1 MRPFRFRALGLA
13 AGVLFASPQLLG
25 ASPVTLHGTVVDTTQ
40 APVGAVRVSA
50 EGTAQATTTAADG
63 WFVLDLPAAPDRI
76 RLVVE
81 HARFHV
87 VNRELTPSEAAGE
100 IRIVLTPVTRI
111 AEEVTV
117 TAARLD
123 LPLSD
128 SPAGTSV
135 AEAETLRTMPR
146 GIGAEEALA
155 TVPGVKVD
163 NQADGERV
171 HLSIRGQGIL
181 TERGIRGVQVLV
193 DGVPLNDP
201 SGFVPDLY
209 DVDWMSVERIEVLR
223 GPVAYLYGGG
233 SSGGIIEIATRSGG
247 PEPLG
252 GRLWADGGSYGFWK
266 VNGDAG
272 GTSGPLNYHVSA
284 SADRGD
290 GYREHTAFWG
300 NKASG
305 KLSWQVSPRVR
316 LNALLGATGYFNENA
331 EGLNIEQVQE
341 DPRQANPDALT
352 YNEYQKTL
360 RQTAA
365 VTGTV
370 DFSSSQVLTFAG
382 YFRHTN
388 FTESVPSSVQHR
400 GLDSPGLSAQYLL
413 RSQLGGLRNTLSL
426 GADFDRQGIDE
437 HRHPNLGNAVEGA
450 ELLSDQNA
458 VQRRLG
464 GFVQDRLELSA
475 RWALLAGLRHDD
487 ITNDLTDN
495 LQANGLDLSGSARFE
510 KVTGRVAVDWN
521 AGPKADVFASW
532 GQGFQP
538 PATEELYANP
548 EALGGFNT
556 GLVPATSRGGELGLR
571 GSLGSRVSY
580 GVSSFLVDTQNDF
593 ERYRIEDRPLE
604 TFYRNAGNS
613 RRWGLETQLRWFPVS
628 ALTLHAAYTFNHFT
642 YTSYDSV
649 TYGSDL
655 AGHWVPNSPQ
665 HQLCLEAEYRWK
677 GWVVGVSDLTLS
689 KAYVDA
695 TNATWIDGYS
705 LLGARAAHRF
715 KLAKGEAEL
724 YAIGRN
730 ITGTRYIAFTEPDPD
745 GNSYHPGPTAEFFGG
760 IQIRF

>member
-1 MRPFRFRALGLA
+1 MHRTLTLA
-13 AGVLFASPQLLG
+13 ASVVFAGSQLSASPL
-25 ASPVTLHGTVVDTTQ
+25 TLHGVVVDPTQ
-40 APVGAVRVSA
+40 APVDAVKVSV
-50 EGTAQATTTAADG
+50 EGVAQAAVTAADG
-63 WFVLDLPAAPDRI
+63 RFALELPAPPGRI
-76 RLVVE
+76 HVVVE
-81 HARFHV
+81 HAGFHTV
-87 VNRELTPSEAAGE
+87 RRELTPAEAAGE
-100 IRIVLTPVTRI
+100 IRIVLTPATRI
-111 AEEVTV
+111 AETVTV

-123 LPLSD
+123 QPLSD

-135 AEAETLRTMPR
+135 VEAGTLRTMPR

-181 TERGIRGVQVLV
+181 TERGIRGVQILV

-233 SSGGIIEIATRSGG
+233 SSGGIIEITTPSGG

-252 GRLWADGGSYGFWK
+252 GRIWADGGSYGFWK

-272 GTSGPLNYHVSA
+272 GASGSLNYHVNA
-284 SADRGD
+284 AAERGD

-341 DPRQANPDALT
+341 DPRQPNPDALT
-352 YNEYQKTL
+352 YNEYQKTQ
-360 RQTAA
+360 RQSAA

-370 DFSSSQVLTFAG
+370 DFSSSQVLSFAG

-400 GLDSPGLSAQYLL
+400 GLDSPGLNVQYLL
-413 RSQLGGLRNTLSL
+413 RSRLGGLRNTLSL
-426 GADFDRQGIDE
+426 GGDFDRQGIDE
-437 HRHPNLGNAVEGA
+437 YRHPNLGNAVEGP

-464 GFVQDRLELSA
+464 GFLQDRLELST
-475 RWALLAGLRHDD
+475 RWAVLAGLRYDD
-487 ITNDLTDN
+487 ITNDLTDH
-495 LQANGLDLSGSARFE
+495 LQPNGLDLSGSANFE

-521 AGPKADVFASW
+521 ASPKADVFASW
-532 GQGFQP
+532 GQGFLP

-548 EALGGFNT
+548 DALGGFNAD
-556 GLVPATSRGGELGLR
+556 LEPATSRGGELGLR
-571 GSLGSRVSY
+571 GVLGSKVSY
-580 GVSSFLVDTQNDF
+580 GVSGFRVDTQDDF
-593 ERYRIEDRPLE
+593 ERYRIKDRPLE

-613 RRWGLETQLRWFPVS
+613 RRWGLETQLRWFPAS

-655 AGHWVPNSPQ
+655 AGNWVPNSPQ
-665 HQLCLEAEYRWK
+665 HQLYVEAEYRWK
-677 GWVVGVSDLTLS
+677 GWVIGVNDLTLS
-689 KAYVDA
+689 KSYVDA
-695 TNATWIDGYS
+695 TNAAWTDGYS
-705 LLGARAAHRF
+705 LLGARAAHRW
-715 KLAKGEAEL
+715 KLARGEAEL
-724 YAIGRN
+724 YAAGRN
-730 ITGTRYIAFTEPDPD
+730 ITGTKYVAFTEPDPD

-760 IQIRF
+760 IQVRF

>member
-1 MRPFRFRALGLA
+1 VHRALTLVAGFVLA
-13 AGVLFASPQLLG
+13 GSQPLSASPL
-25 ASPVTLHGTVVDTTQ
+25 TLQGTVVDTTQ
-40 APVGAVRVSA
+40 APVDAVKVSV
-50 EGTAQATTTAADG
+50 EGVARAAATGADG
-63 WFVLDLPAAPDRI
+63 RFVLELPAPPDPI

-81 HARFHV
+81 HAGFHTV
-87 VNRELTPSEAAGE
+87 RRELTPSEAAGE
-100 IRIVLTPVTRI
+100 IRIVLAPATRI
-111 AEEVTV
+111 AETVTV

-128 SPAGTSV
+128 TPAGTSV
-135 AEAETLRTMPR
+135 VEAETLRTMPR

-233 SSGGIIEIATRSGG
+233 SSGGIIEIATPSGG

-252 GRLWADGGSYGFWK
+252 GRIWADGGSYGFWK

-272 GTSGPLNYHVSA
+272 GASGSVNYHVNA
-284 SADRGD
+284 AAERGD

-331 EGLNIEQVQE
+331 EGLNVEQVQE
-341 DPRQANPDALT
+341 NPRLPNPDALT
-352 YNEYQKTL
+352 YNEYQKTQ
-360 RQTAA
+360 RQSAA
-365 VTGTV
+365 VTGRV
-370 DFSSSQVLTFAG
+370 DFSSRQVLSFVG

-400 GLDSPGLSAQYLL
+400 GLDSPGLNVQYLL
-413 RSQLGGLRNTLSL
+413 RSRLGGLRNTLSL
-426 GADFDRQGIDE
+426 GGDLDRQGIDE
-437 HRHPNLGNAVEGA
+437 YRHPNLGGAVEGP

-458 VQRRLG
+458 RQRRLG
-464 GFVQDRLELSA
+464 GFVQDRLELST
-475 RWALLAGLRHDD
+475 RWALLAGLRYDD
-487 ITNDLTDN
+487 ITNDLTDH
-495 LQANGLDLSGSARFE
+495 LQANGLDLSGRARFE

-521 AGPKADVFASW
+521 ASPKADVFASW
-532 GQGFQP
+532 GQGFLP

-548 EALGGFNT
+548 EALGGFNA
-556 GLVPATSRGGELGLR
+556 GLVPATSRGGEVGVR
-571 GSLGSRVSY
+571 GSLGPKVTY
-580 GVSSFLVDTQNDF
+580 GVSGFHVDTENDF
-593 ERYRIEDRPLE
+593 ERYRIADRPLE

-613 RRWGLETQLRWFPVS
+613 SRWGLETQLRWFPVE
-628 ALTLHAAYTFNHFT
+628 ALRLHAAYTFNHFT

-655 AGHWVPNSPQ
+655 AGNWVPNSPR
-665 HQLCLEAEYRWK
+665 HQLYVEAEYRWK
-677 GWVVGVSDLTLS
+677 GWVVGLNDLTLS

-705 LLGARAAHRF
+705 LLGARAAHRW

-724 YAIGRN
+724 YAAGRN

-760 IQIRF
+760 IQVRF

>member
-1 MRPFRFRALGLA
+1 VRRALTLVASIVLA
-13 AGVLFASPQLLG
+13 GFQPLSASPL
-25 ASPVTLHGTVVDTTQ
+25 TLQGTVVDTTQ
-40 APVGAVRVSA
+40 APVDAVKVSV
-50 EGTAQATTTAADG
+50 EGVAQTAATGADG
-63 WFVLDLPAAPDRI
+63 TFVLELPAPPDRI
-76 RLVVE
+76 HLVVE
-81 HARFHV
+81 HAGFHTV
-87 VNRELTPSEAAGE
+87 KRELTPSEAAGE
-100 IRIVLTPVTRI
+100 IRIVLTPATRI
-111 AEEVTV
+111 AETVTV

-135 AEAETLRTMPR
+135 VEAETLRTMPR

-209 DVDWMSVERIEVLR
+209 DVDWISVERIEVLR

-233 SSGGIIEIATRSGG
+233 SSGGIIEIATPSGG

-252 GRLWADGGSYGFWK
+252 GRIWADGGSYGFWK

-272 GTSGPLNYHVSA
+272 GSSGSVNYHVNA
-284 SADRGD
+284 AAERGD

-341 DPRQANPDALT
+341 NPRLPNPDALT
-352 YNEYQKTL
+352 YNEYQKTQ
-360 RQTAA
+360 RQSAA

-370 DFSSSQVLTFAG
+370 EFSSRQALSFVG

-400 GLDSPGLSAQYLL
+400 GLDSPGLNVQYLL
-413 RSQLGGLRNTLSL
+413 RSRLGGLRNTLSL
-426 GADFDRQGIDE
+426 GGDLDRQGINE
-437 HRHPNLGNAVEGA
+437 YRHPNLGNAVEGP

-458 VQRRLG
+458 LQRRLG
-464 GFVQDRLELSA
+464 GFVQDRLELST
-475 RWALLAGLRHDD
+475 RWALLAGLRYDN
-487 ITNDLTDN
+487 ITNDLTDR
-495 LQANGLDLSGSARFE
+495 LQADGLDLSGRARFE
-510 KVTGRVAVDWN
+510 TVTGRVAVDWN
-521 AGPKADVFASW
+521 ASPKADVFASW
-532 GQGFQP
+532 GQGFLP

-556 GLVPATSRGGELGLR
+556 GLSPATSRGGELGVR
-571 GSLGSRVSY
+571 GSLGSKVTY
-580 GVSSFLVDTQNDF
+580 GVSGFHVDTENDF
-593 ERYRIEDRPLE
+593 ERYRIADRPLE

-613 RRWGLETQLRWFPVS
+613 SRWGLETQLRWFPVE
-628 ALTLHAAYTFNHFT
+628 ALTLRAAYTFNHFT

-655 AGHWVPNSPQ
+655 AGNWVPNSPQ
-665 HQLCLEAEYRWK
+665 HQLYVGAEYRWK
-677 GWVVGVSDLTLS
+677 GWVIGLNDLTLS

-705 LLGARAAHRF
+705 LLGARAAHRW

-724 YAIGRN
+724 YAAGRN

-760 IQIRF
+760 IQVRF